1 MAYEKKPVVKL
12 TTPPVAFI
20 WPKLTTPDYG
30 SREFPKPDGSYEVR
44 AQFDTNDPAHATF
57 LAKVEKLQEAAIAN
71 ACEEFKGLKIDKRK
85 ALEAKNP
92 VHDGLDVNPPWKII
106 YDEETEE
113 ETGMVEMKF
122 AMKASGVVK
131 NGPRKGKKWNRKPL
145 IFDAAAQPM
154 KNVPDIWG
162 GTIGRIRFEV
172 QEGGYFIPGTGLT
185 GIKRDLAAVQI
196 IDLKSGSDKDAGDF
210 GFDAEEGGYVHDDSA
225 TVTKDDADDD
235 EFRNE
240 GADHVEGA
248 DETADF

>member
-1 MAYEKKPVVKL
+1 MAYEKKPVAKL

-30 SREFPKPDGSYEVR
+30 SKDYPKPEGSYEVR
-44 AQFDTNDPAHATF
+44 AQFDTSDPVHAAF
-57 LAKVEKLQEAAIAN
+57 LAKVQKLQDAAVEN
-71 ACEEFKGLKIDKRK
+71 AREEFAALKLDKRK
-85 ALEAKNP
+85 ALEKKNP
-92 VHDGLDVNPPWKII
+92 VGDGLDINPPWKTL

-113 ETGMVEMKF
+113 ETGIVEMKF

-131 NGPRKGKKWNRKPL
+131 NGPRKGKTWNRKPA

-154 KNVPDIWG
+154 KNIPDIWG

-172 QEGGYFIPGTGLT
+172 TEGGYFIPGTGLT

-196 IDLKSGSDKDAGDF
+196 IELKSGSEKSADEYGF
-210 GFDAEEGGYVHDDSA
+210 GEEDGYVHDDSS
-225 TVTKDDADDD
+225 VPSKDDAEED

-240 GADHVEGA
+240 GGA
-248 DETADF
+248 PEEETDETADF